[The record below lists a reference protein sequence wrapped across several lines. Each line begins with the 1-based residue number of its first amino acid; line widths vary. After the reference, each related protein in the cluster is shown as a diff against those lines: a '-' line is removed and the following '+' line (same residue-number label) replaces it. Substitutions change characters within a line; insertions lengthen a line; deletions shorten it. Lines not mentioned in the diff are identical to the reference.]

1 MKKFIWLDLIVSIGL
16 FVAGFIVPPTGV
28 IDPSVLTAGGI
39 LSLSMLFGLLPAILD
54 SNRKAKISHGNTSIE
69 IK

>member
-1 MKKFIWLDLIVSIGL
+1 MNKFSIITLLVSIGL

-28 IDPSVLTAGGI
+28 IDPSVLKAGGI
-39 LSLSMLFGLLPAILD
+39 LAFSMLIGQLPLLLD
-54 SNRKAKISHGNTSIE
+54 KKKQAKITHGNTSVE